1 MADNWTTPLTWV
13 AGNVSVANLNQYVR
27 DNMDALKAGLTDSS
41 VDADIKQA
49 VKAGTLALRPAASL
63 AGRQYFATDVLAN
76 YVDDGTRW
84 QHMTG
89 RGAFDS
95 FDRDTNTDLN
105 ADGTGANL
113 RGYTGA
119 DSRHPWVE
127 DVGDIKVNAGAELEN
142 VSGSAIATVDTG
154 GVLHSADYVA
164 TLTSGTTIGS
174 FDASL
179 VLKYLNTT
187 NYLYVQFNG
196 AVNSI
201 ALNKQESGA
210 STLATAT
217 PGVPLAASTA
227 YVVEVKLRGSVCWV
241 KVFLYPGGLVTTLF
255 HDDDENIM
263 GSYINTAS
271 KAGVRLLNTTHSKC
285 GAFSVKPN

>member
-1 MADNWTTPLTWV
+1 MADNWTTPLTWT
-13 AGNVSVANLNQYVR
+13 AGNLGVAELNQYIR

-95 FDRDTNTDLN
+95 FDRTTSSTLGN
-105 ADGTGANL
+105 AESG
-113 RGYTGA
+113 
-119 DSRHPWVE
+119 HPWVE
-127 DVGDIKVNAGAELEN
+127 DVGDIQINAGAELEN

-154 GVLHSADYVA
+154 GVLHTADYVA
-164 TLTSGTTIGS
+164 TLTSGATIGS

-241 KVFLYPGGLVTTLF
+241 RVFLYPGGLVTTLF

-271 KAGVRLLNTTHSKC
+271 KSGVRLLNTTHSKC

>member
-1 MADNWTTPLTWV
+1 MADNLILPNLTWTS
-13 AGNVSVANLNQYVR
+13 GNLSVSNLNAHVR
-27 DNMDALKAGLTDSS
+27 DPLDAYLAALKGDAS
-41 VDADIKQA
+41 VDADMWQA
-49 VKAGTLALRPAASL
+49 PKAGTLAARPATWTAAM
-63 AGRQYFATDVLAN
+63 AGREYTATDVLAK
-76 YVDDGTRW
+76 YWWDGTRF
-84 QHMTG
+84 QHGWG

-95 FDRDTNTDLN
+95 FDRTTSSTLGN
-105 ADGTGANL
+105 AESG
-113 RGYTGA
+113 
-119 DSRHPWVE
+119 HPWVE
-127 DVGDIKVNAGAELEN
+127 EVGDIQINAGAELEN

-164 TLTSGTTIGS
+164 TLTSGATIGS

-210 STLATAT
+210 STLTTAT

-255 HDDDENIM
+255 HDDDEAIM

-271 KAGVRLLNTTHSKC
+271 KSGVRLLNTTHSKC